1 MKALHFGAG
10 NIGRGFIGKLLA
22 DAGITLTFADVNQ
35 MVLDALNA
43 RHSYQV
49 HVVGETEQVDT
60 VSGVNA
66 VSSIGDDVVDLIAQ
80 VDLVTTAVGPVVL
93 ERIAPAI
100 AKGLVKRKEQGNE
113 SPLNIIACENMVRG
127 TTQLKGHVM
136 NALPEDAKA
145 WVEEHVGFVDSAV
158 DRIVPPSAS
167 ATNDPLEVTVE
178 TFSEWIVDKTQFKG
192 TLPNIPGM
200 ELTDN
205 LMAFVERKLFTL
217 NTGHAI
223 TAYLG
228 KLAGHQTIRD
238 AILDEKIRAV
248 VKGAMEESGAVLIKR
263 YGFDADKHAAYI
275 QKINIPGMELTDNLM
290 AFVER
295 KLFTLNT
302 GHAITAYLGKL
313 AGHQTIRDA
322 ILDEK
327 IRAVVKGA
335 MEESGAVLIK
345 RYGFDAD
352 KHAAYIQKILGRFE
366 NPYLKDDVERVG
378 RQPLRKLSAGDRL
391 IKPLLG
397 TLEYGLPHKNLIEGI
412 AAAMHFRSE
421 DDPQA
426 QELAA
431 LIADKGPQAALAE
444 ISGLDAN
451 SEVVSEAVTAYKAM
465 Q

>member
-35 MVLDALNA
+35 VVLDALNA

-49 HVVGETEQVDT
+49 HVVGENEQVET

-66 VSSIGDDVVDLIAQ
+66 VSSIGEDVIDLIAS

-93 ERIAPAI
+93 ERIAPAV
-100 AKGLVKRKEQGNE
+100 AKGLAKRKAQGIDA
-113 SPLNIIACENMVRG
+113 PLNIIACENMVRG
-127 TTQLKGHVM
+127 TTQLKGHVL
-136 NALPEDAKA
+136 NAVADEDKA
-145 WVEEHVGFVDSAV
+145 WVEAHVGFVDSAV
-158 DRIVPPSAS
+158 DRIVPPSES

-192 TLPNIPGM
+192 ALPNIHVNKIN
-200 ELTDN
+200 DN
-205 LMAFVERKLFTL
+205 LMPFIERKLYKM
-217 NTGHAI
+217 NTG
-223 TAYLG
+223 
-228 KLAGHQTIRD
+228 Q
-238 AILDEKIRAV
+238 
-248 VKGAMEESGAVLIKR
+248 
-263 YGFDADKHAAYI
+263 
-275 QKINIPGMELTDNLM
+275 
-290 AFVER
+290 
-295 KLFTLNT
+295 
-302 GHAITAYLGKL
+302 AITAYLGKL

-397 TLEYGLPHKNLIEGI
+397 TLEYGLPHANLVKGI
-412 AAAMHFRSE
+412 AAAMHYRSE
-421 DDPQA
+421 QDPQA
-426 QELAA
+426 QELAQ
-431 LIADKGPQAALAE
+431 LIDDKGAQAALAQ

-451 SEVVSEAVTAYKAM
+451 SDVVVEAVNAYNATK
-465 Q
+465 

>member
-22 DAGITLTFADVNQ
+22 DAGIQLTFADVNQ
-35 MVLDALNA
+35 VVLDALNA

-192 TLPNIPGM
+192 ALPNIPGM

-275 QKINIPGMELTDNLM
+275 
-290 AFVER
+290 R
-295 KLFTLNT
+295 
-302 GHAITAYLGKL
+302 
-313 AGHQTIRDA
+313 
-322 ILDEK
+322 
-327 IRAVVKGA
+327 
-335 MEESGAVLIK
+335 
-345 RYGFDAD
+345 
-352 KHAAYIQKILGRFE
+352 KILGRFE

-431 LIADKGPQAALAE
+431 LIADKGPQAALAQAAA
-444 ISGLDAN
+444 S
-451 SEVVSEAVTAYKAM
+451 
-465 Q
+465 

>member
-22 DAGITLTFADVNQ
+22 DAGIELTFADVNQ
-35 MVLDALNA
+35 TVLDALNA

-49 HVVGETEQVDT
+49 HVVGENEQVDT

-66 VSSIGDDVVDLIAQ
+66 VSSIGDEVVDLIAE

-100 AKGLVKRKEQGNE
+100 AKGLAQRKAQGTE
-113 SPLNIIACENMVRG
+113 RPLNIIACENMVRG
-127 TTQLKGHVM
+127 TTQLKGHV
-136 NALPEDAKA
+136 NALAEEDKA
-145 WVEEHVGFVDSAV
+145 WVEAHIGFVDSAV

-167 ATNDPLEVTVE
+167 ATHDPLEVTVE

-192 TLPNIPGM
+192 ALPTIPGM

-248 VKGAMEESGAVLIKR
+248 VQGAMEESGAVLIKR
-263 YGFDADKHAAYI
+263 YAFDP
-275 QKINIPGMELTDNLM
+275 Q
-290 AFVER
+290 
-295 KLFTLNT
+295 
-302 GHAITAYLGKL
+302 
-313 AGHQTIRDA
+313 
-322 ILDEK
+322 
-327 IRAVVKGA
+327 
-335 MEESGAVLIK
+335 
-345 RYGFDAD
+345 

-397 TLEYGLPHKNLIEGI
+397 TLEYGLPHRNLVKGI

-431 LIADKGPQAALAE
+431 LIADKGPQAALAQ
-444 ISGLDAN
+444 ISGLDAA
-451 SEVVSEAVTAYKAM
+451 SDVVAEAVNDYNAEK
-465 Q
+465 

>member
-22 DAGITLTFADVNQ
+22 DAGIQLTFADVNQ
-35 MVLDALNA
+35 VVLDALNA
-43 RHSYQV
+43 RRSYQV
-49 HVVGETEQVDT
+49 HVVGEQEQVDT
-60 VSGVNA
+60 VSNVNA
-66 VSSIGDDVVDLIAQ
+66 VSSIGEEVIDLIAE

-93 ERIAPAI
+93 ERIAPSI
-100 AKGLVKRKEQGNE
+100 AKGLVLRRANGNVK
-113 SPLNIIACENMVRG
+113 PLNIIACENMVRG
-127 TTQLKGHVM
+127 TSQLKAHVLK
-136 NALPEDAKA
+136 ALPEDDQT
-145 WVEEHVGFVDSAV
+145 WVEQHIGFVDSAV
-158 DRIVPPSAS
+158 DRIVPPSES

-192 TLPNIPGM
+192 DLPDIPGM

-228 KLAGHQTIRD
+228 QLAGLQTIRD
-238 AILDEKIRAV
+238 AILDEKIRTV
-248 VKGAMEESGAVLIKR
+248 VKGAM
-263 YGFDADKHAAYI
+263 D
-275 QKINIPGMELTDNLM
+275 
-290 AFVER
+290 
-295 KLFTLNT
+295 
-302 GHAITAYLGKL
+302 
-313 AGHQTIRDA
+313 
-322 ILDEK
+322 
-327 IRAVVKGA
+327 
-335 MEESGAVLIK
+335 ESGAVLIK

-397 TLEYGLPHKNLIEGI
+397 TLEYGLPHANLVEGI
-412 AAAMHFRSE
+412 AAAMHYRSE
-421 DDPQA
+421 QDPQA

-431 LIADKGPQAALAE
+431 LLAEAGPQAALAQ

-451 SEVVSEAVTAYKAM
+451 SEAVAQAVKAYNAKA
-465 Q
+465 